1 MPPETGLALP
11 PLTIAVLAGGRSARF
26 GSDKALALLDGRTLL
41 DIALRHFTGTGAELL
56 VAVDRADRY
65 AVPAGV
71 RAVTDRFPGCGPLAA
86 VDAAL
91 EEAAYPIVCCSS
103 VDAPRLSPTLLV
115 PLVRAIE
122 SGAQAAIYARNG
134 FRLPFP
140 CALDRDACRRPVREL
155 LAAHV
160 ASRPAND
167 DARAPRLLA
176 LFDAVRQTLVEA
188 PAVAAGS
195 PDPLADVD
203 TPEDLQRL
211 LSS

>member
-1 MPPETGLALP
+1 MPPGTGLFLP

-140 CALDRDACRRPVREL
+140 CALDRDAC
-155 LAAHV
+155 
-160 ASRPAND
+160 
-167 DARAPRLLA
+167 APRLLA